1 MEDADFSDA
10 FCRFI
15 QTNIPTVEAAELLL
29 AFYREGGEP
38 LSAPRAAER
47 LGPGSTLTAA
57 EAAKLLESFQSLGLV
72 AKEGD
77 AYRYRAGNDAA
88 FVDVL
93 SQAYRE
99 RPVTLVRIIYAL
111 RDSKIQSFAEAF
123 RLRKR

>member
-15 QTNIPTVEAAELLL
+15 QTSIPTVEAAELLL
-29 AFYREGGEP
+29 AFYREAGEP
-38 LSAPRAAER
+38 LSAARAAQR
-47 LGPGSTLTAA
+47 LGPGSTLVQA
-57 EAAKLLESFQSLGLV
+57 EAARLVEAFQSRGLL
-72 AKEGD
+72 AKDGD
-77 AYRYRAGNDAA
+77 TFRYRGGNDAQY
-88 FVDVL
+88 VEVL
-93 SQAYRE
+93 AQAYQE

>member
-38 LSAPRAAER
+38 LSAARATER
-47 LGPGSTLTAA
+47 LGPGSTLALS
-57 EAAKLLESFQSLGLV
+57 EAVRLLEAFQSRGLLS
-72 AKEGD
+72 KEGD
-77 AYRYRAGNDAA
+77 AFRYRAGGDAA
-88 FVDVL
+88 FVEVL

>member
-29 AFYREGGEP
+29 AFYREDGEP
-38 LSAPRAAER
+38 LSAARAAER
-47 LGPGSTLTAA
+47 LGPGSTLPAS
-57 EAAKLLESFQSLGLV
+57 EAARLVDAFQARGLLT
-72 AKEGD
+72 KEGNVF
-77 AYRYRAGNDAA
+77 RYRGGADEQ
-88 FVDVL
+88 FVEVL
-93 SQAYRE
+93 AQAYRE

>member
-15 QTNIPTVEAAELLL
+15 QTTIPTVEAAELLL

-38 LSAPRAAER
+38 LNATRAAAR
-47 LGPGSTLTAA
+47 LGPGSTLAAA
-57 EAAKLLESFQSLGLV
+57 EAAKLLEAFQSRGLLS
-72 AKEGD
+72 KEGD
-77 AYRYRAGNDAA
+77 AFRYRAGNDAQ
-88 FVDVL
+88 FVEVL
-93 SQAYRE
+93 SQAYQE